1 MQETIKENTNTF
13 GKNAMTYGAI
23 TGFSLVI
30 ISLLFYSF
38 HSQNSQ
44 YQDFFIYLILAA
56 GIYVGTKSFR
66 DKSLAGYMKYSKAL
80 GSGVL
85 ISLFASLILAFYYYI
100 FYKMINPEGIEQ
112 YFKIIEDA
120 MFNKGINGD
129 QIETTMKLMKTV
141 TTPATFAFGYI
152 FSITIW
158 GTVLSLILSF
168 FVKKD
173 KEQEP
178 FDEAMNEI
186 EN

>member
-23 TGFSLVI
+23 TGFSLI
-30 ISLLFYSF
+30 ITSLIFYTF

-44 YQDFFIYLILAA
+44 YQDFFVYLILAA

-66 DKSLAGYMKYSKAL
+66 DKSLAGYIKYSKAL

-85 ISLFASLILAFYYYI
+85 ISLYASLILAFYYYI
-100 FYKMINPEGIEQ
+100 FYKVINPGGIEQ
-112 YFKIIEDA
+112 YFQVMEDA
-120 MFNKGINGD
+120 MVNKGIDSDKINAA
-129 QIETTMKLMKTV
+129 IKLMRTI

-158 GTVLSLILSF
+158 GTILSLILSF

-186 EN
+186 ED